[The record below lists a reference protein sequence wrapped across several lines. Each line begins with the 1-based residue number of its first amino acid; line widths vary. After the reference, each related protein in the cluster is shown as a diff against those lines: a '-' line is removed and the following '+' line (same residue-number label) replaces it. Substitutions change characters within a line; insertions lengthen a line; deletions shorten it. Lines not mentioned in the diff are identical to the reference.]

1 MSTMNRRE
9 FVKLAGAV
17 GAVGA
22 VGFPFVS
29 HGAANARVV
38 VIGGGY
44 SGAAAAKYVKKYVP

>member
-1 MSTMNRRE
+1 MNRRE